1 MIETNLYSNTM
12 KKYHS
17 LLFSFCLMAIASL
30 SNQVN
35 AQSRLAIEEPGGG
48 TTGVVMNNETG
59 GNTIF
64 KIQGSEKMRLTSTGL
79 LGLGTT
85 NPQSRLH
92 IRAFPTNQ
100 AGLVVGGPV
109 TLNAPI
115 YNSHK
120 PSLIVYAQDN
130 GASTIPF
137 YVGQEGGTD
146 LFLVYANGNA
156 WLNGT
161 LTQTSDRRL
170 KENIT
175 SLRDE
180 QVENLSQV
188 RGVNYEY
195 KRTKSKQLGF
205 IAQELMQVYPEL
217 VAKGRDG
224 YYAVNYTGLIPVL
237 VEAIKDLRKENKALK
252 TKNKSFEA
260 RLSALEKLVIKAKK

>member
-1 MIETNLYSNTM
+1 
-12 KKYHS
+12 
-17 LLFSFCLMAIASL
+17 MAIASL

-100 AGLVVGGPV
+100 AGLVVGGPMV
-109 TLNAPI
+109 LTGELYSDN
-115 YNSHK
+115 K

-137 YVGQEGGTD
+137 YVGQQGGSD
-146 LFLVYANGNA
+146 LFYVKADGSGG
-156 WLNGT
+156 WIKGT

-180 QVENLSQV
+180 QVENLSQI
-188 RGVNYEY
+188 RGVNYDY
-195 KRTKSKQLGF
+195 KHTKGKQLGF